1 MKFQKDIVTIVMKS
15 IAKIKERFPLKYLV
29 VKNFVCLSSSEMI
42 CNADPSITRAK
53 RLIQSVYE

>member
-1 MKFQKDIVTIVMKS
+1 MKS